1 MRYLISGINQIEIF
15 HSFLSYRCSNTHV
28 IYTHCEKKFSL
39 KHLDRTIPSQL
50 QHVFTE
56 APTSRHVSVQPYF
69 YFCSSITI
77 NIYVCICFNIYIY
90 IYYTPSYL
98 DHLSNSTSLSKFPHL
113 LAQLRRHILIQKI
126 SLMSQTGRRCD
137 GNAVGCGE

>member
-56 APTSRHVSVQPYF
+56 APTSRVSPAIFLFLFQYN
-69 YFCSSITI
+69 YKYIC
-77 NIYVCICFNIYIY
+77 IYMFQHIYIY

>member
-56 APTSRHVSVQPYF
+56 APTSRVSPAIFLFLFQYNYKYICMYMFQHIYLYIIHPHIWTISVTVLVYQ
-69 YFCSSITI
+69 SSLT
-77 NIYVCICFNIYIY
+77 YLG
-90 IYYTPSYL
+90 SYGA
-98 DHLSNSTSLSKFPHL
+98 TF
-113 LAQLRRHILIQKI
+113 
-126 SLMSQTGRRCD
+126 
-137 GNAVGCGE
+137 